1 MQLSCLNT
9 MSETTVNSILTFIS
23 IVCTL
28 GSGYFAW
35 RTKEIKKAIH
45 KKLDTIDLIPFVE
58 SFEKTYLRL
67 ADTVRSRVIVGD
79 SEEGKQSAA
88 KANTLLLSLNK
99 VIPLLDKDSAN
110 TVQINRASAI
120 EQIERLNRNQ
130 TPDLNCILSNL
141 DRIDQTLRN
150 CADKMKKE

>member
-1 MQLSCLNT
+1 M
-9 MSETTVNSILTFIS
+9 
-23 IVCTL
+23 
-28 GSGYFAW
+28 
-35 RTKEIKKAIH
+35 IKKAIH

-88 KANTLLLSLNK
+88 KANSLLLSLNK
-99 VIPLLDKDSAN
+99 IVPLLDKESARN
-110 TVQINRASAI
+110 VQTHKESAI

-130 TPDLNCILSNL
+130 VPDLNNILSNL
-141 DRIDQTLRN
+141 DRIDQILRS
-150 CADKMKKE
+150 CADKMKKEWDE